1 MEIQKIAKTVNLAI
15 DEALKELDTTI
26 DKIEYTVLQEA
37 SKGFLGIGSKPA
49 KVLVKLKE
57 DINTSNNHNNTE
69 NTSVISS
76 INTNQQEKRIPR
88 MVSEDTFKEPT
99 KQENV
104 KEINK
109 NAPIIATNFLNQVF
123 DNMNLSVEMDIK
135 LTEKNDLL
143 IELKSDD
150 IGVIIGKRGQTL
162 DSLQYLT
169 NLVINKGEYAYMS
182 VNIDTADYRE
192 RRKQTLEQLAINLAK
207 KAKKTRRNVNLEPMN
222 PYERRIIHGALQN
235 DPTIKTYSEG
245 DEPFRYV
252 VISPK

>member
-26 DKIEYTVLQEA
+26 DKIEYTILQEA

-88 MVSEDTFKEPT
+88 MVSEDTFKEST

-109 NAPIIATNFLNQVF
+109 NAPIIATNFLNQIF
-123 DNMNLSVEMDIK
+123 NNMNLSVEMDIK

>member
-15 DEALKELDTTI
+15 DEALKELNTTI

-57 DINTSNNHNNTE
+57 DINTSNNHNNIE
-69 NTSVISS
+69 NTNSIPS

-88 MVSEDTFKEPT
+88 MVSEDNFKEPT
-99 KQENV
+99 KQENI

-123 DNMNLSVEMDIK
+123 SNMNLSVEMDIK
-135 LTEKNDLL
+135 LTEKNALS

-207 KAKKTRRNVNLEPMN
+207 KAKKTRRSVNLEPMN